1 MTTLDPDRRQ
11 SFKKDQPADPR
22 FAWASFSPDQLISC
36 REEIHVAL
44 EAKGVPMSLKDVN
57 LEREL
62 MLQFYALKNLQKEV
76 LEDDETPRNQ
86 QAQVANA
93 TGAVLSKVADLQV
106 SVYDSERFKAIENA
120 LIRALRLLPEEAAA
134 QFLEEYAKLIGVR

>member
-1 MTTLDPDRRQ
+1 MKSLDPDRRQ
-11 SFKKDQPADPR
+11 SFKKDRPEDPR
-22 FAWASFSPDQLISC
+22 FAWESFSPEQLISC

-62 MLQFYALKNLQKEV
+62 LLQFYALKNLQKDV
-76 LEDDETPRNQ
+76 LDDVETPRNQ

-134 QFLEEYAKLIGVR
+134 QFLDEYAKLIGVR